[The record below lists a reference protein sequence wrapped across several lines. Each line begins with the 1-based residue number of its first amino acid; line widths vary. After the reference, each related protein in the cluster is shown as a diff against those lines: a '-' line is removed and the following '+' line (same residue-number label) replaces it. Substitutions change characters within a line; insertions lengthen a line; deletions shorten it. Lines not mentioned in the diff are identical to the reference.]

1 MRFPRVTFLKLGGS
15 LITDKDQ
22 PETALIEPINDLL
35 TQIAEWRLDNPSDWL
50 LLGHGSG
57 SFGHHTAAIHGTR
70 EGVHSPEDAFGFQ
83 QVWYS
88 ARKLNHIIVERAQ
101 SLSLPLITFPPSA
114 CITAD
119 NREIK
124 GWNLQPLIK
133 SFHMGFIPLVYGDVV
148 SDLTLRG
155 TILSTEDLFIYLA
168 HSLSPGRILLAGR
181 IEGVYADYP
190 SNQRLLSHIC
200 ARSDTSEF
208 LQGSASQDVTGGM
221 LTKVQSMQA
230 LCREFHLLSVQIFS
244 AVLPG
249 ALRMALDGA
258 AIGTTINILSRP

>member
-1 MRFPRVTFLKLGGS
+1 MRFPSITFLKLGGS

-22 PETALIEPINDLL
+22 PETALIDQIDLL
-35 TQIAEWRLDNPSDWL
+35 LLQIAEWRSANPSDWL

-57 SFGHHTAAIHGTR
+57 SFGHHIAAQFGTR
-70 EGVHSPEDAFGFQ
+70 QGINSIEDALGFQ
-83 QVWYS
+83 RVWYS

-155 TILSTEDLFIYLA
+155 TILSTEDLFLHLA
-168 HSLSPGRILLAGR
+168 HFLRPDRILLAGR
-181 IEGVYADYP
+181 VEGVYADYP
-190 SNQRLLSHIC
+190 VNQQLLSQIS
-200 ARSDTSEF
+200 AQSNSSEF

-221 LTKVQSMQA
+221 LTKVQLMQS
-230 LCREFHLLSVQIFS
+230 LCRELPGLSVQIFS
-244 AVLPG
+244 AVSPG
-249 ALRMALDGA
+249 SLRLALDGA
-258 AIGTTINILSRP
+258 ALGTIIN